1 MKPFAWVVVVALTT
15 IGAGGCTRSKSDT
28 TNSSDNI
35 GSNSSLANPKITI
48 ARGCLTGTDNQF
60 VLTSLEH
67 GAPASTAADRQPA
80 GEPISATES
89 YRLVGMDDRLRGL
102 VGQRVEITGD
112 SAPDQVV
119 DMVSATPSNAPANP
133 PSNPPANPQNGAAV
147 GTAGN
152 EPKVST
158 ASRARIEI
166 HDLRVSSVTPLGDKC
181 GG

>member
-1 MKPFAWVVVVALTT
+1 MKSLACVVVVALTT
-15 IGAGGCTRSKSDT
+15 IGAAGCTRSKSDT
-28 TNSSDNI
+28 SNSSDKV
-35 GSNSSLANPKITI
+35 GSRRLANPKITI

-67 GAPASTAADRQPA
+67 GAPDSTAADRQPA

-102 VGQRVEITGD
+102 VGQRVEVTGD

-119 DMVSATPSNAPANP
+119 DMVSATPSNAPTNP
-133 PSNPPANPQNGAAV
+133 PSSTQPADPQGGAAV

-181 GG
+181 AS

>member
-1 MKPFAWVVVVALTT
+1 MKSFACVVVVGLTT
-15 IGAGGCTRSKSDT
+15 IGAAGCTRSNSDAS
-28 TNSSDNI
+28 NSSDKI
-35 GSNSSLANPKITI
+35 GSKLANPKITI

-67 GAPASTAADRQPA
+67 GASDSTAANRQPA

-89 YRLVGMDDRLRGL
+89 YRLVGMDEKLRGL
-102 VGQRVEITGD
+102 VGQRVEVTGD

-133 PSNPPANPQNGAAV
+133 PSNPQAAPQSGAAV

-181 GG
+181 AG

>member
-1 MKPFAWVVVVALTT
+1 MKSFACVVVVALTT
-15 IGAGGCTRSKSDT
+15 IGAAGCTRSNSDPS
-28 TNSSDNI
+28 NSSDKI
-35 GSNSSLANPKITI
+35 GSNRTANPKITI

-67 GAPASTAADRQPA
+67 GAPDSTAANRQP
-80 GEPISATES
+80 GGQPISTTES

-102 VGQRVEITGD
+102 VGQRVEVTGD

-119 DMVSATPSNAPANP
+119 DMVSATPSNAPASAQ
-133 PSNPPANPQNGAAV
+133 SNQAANPQSGAAV

-158 ASRARIEI
+158 ASRAKIEI

-181 GG
+181 AG